1 MQPPISYLFHEM
13 SVDRMR
19 FRRSLER
26 ESNSVPWM
34 NLSGPMLTIGLF
46 PTSVSYSTDAPM
58 QSCRSISLNR

>member
-1 MQPPISYLFHEM
+1 M